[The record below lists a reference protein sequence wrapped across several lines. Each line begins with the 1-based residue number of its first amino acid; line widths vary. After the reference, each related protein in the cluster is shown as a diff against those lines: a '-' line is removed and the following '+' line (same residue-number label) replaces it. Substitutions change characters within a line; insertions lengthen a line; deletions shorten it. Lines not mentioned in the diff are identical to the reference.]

1 MAHVREIAGG
11 AGRFDKLIALPM
23 GLLGLELF
31 SNGASAAWSREAAE
45 LAPFVNNSKP
55 GALGRLCFWTHR
67 CGAGTARPT
76 TTVDKPTLDVCP
88 ETVGWDE
95 SAAQFNESSDASK
108 LNGSSISPSP
118 LVRRR
123 VRSTHEK

>member
-1 MAHVREIAGG
+1 
-11 AGRFDKLIALPM
+11 M
-23 GLLGLELF
+23 GFGSELF
-31 SNGASAAWSREAAE
+31 SNGASAAWSRKAAE
-45 LAPFVNNSKP
+45 LAPFVNNSEP
-55 GALGRLCFWTHR
+55 CALGRLLFWSHG

-88 ETVGWDE
+88 ETAGWDE

-108 LNGSSISPSP
+108 LNGLSISPSP

-123 VRSTHEK
+123 ALPTP